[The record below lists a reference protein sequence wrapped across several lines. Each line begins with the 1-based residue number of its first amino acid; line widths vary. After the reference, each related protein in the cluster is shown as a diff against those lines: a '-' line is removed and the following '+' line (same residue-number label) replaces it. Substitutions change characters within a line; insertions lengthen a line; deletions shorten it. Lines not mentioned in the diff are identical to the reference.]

1 MKETARNS
9 IIRLTVALCRLV
21 AGGTFVLS
29 GWSKAIDPYGSVY
42 KIGDYLSAWHLDV
55 AREII
60 LIGAVGLAALEFVVG
75 IMVLTGC
82 LRRAAVVMA
91 AAMMTFLLPLSCYI
105 AIASPV
111 ADCGCFG
118 EMWVISNEATL
129 LKNIVVAAAIV
140 WLLMRNRCLPSIY
153 HPGIQ
158 WLAIILT
165 VAYPLALSFFG
176 YNFQPLVDFRPYKVG
191 TVLNAAGQGS
201 GAAPEYVYEKAGET
215 RTFSLNSLPDST
227 WTYVGPVAP
236 SAGDGAAG
244 DDDAYLTIYDGDEDV
259 TDYVLGDSEDDL
271 LLLLINE
278 PDIEY
283 LTRSRFVNELASY
296 AEAHDC
302 RFVGI
307 IGADDSRRDDWLSIV
322 RPAFEV
328 YEAEDTSI
336 KQVARGD
343 AALLMLSQGV
353 IKWKYNLGWFDID
366 LTDSGSESALDA
378 VTAIDD
384 GAANRRL
391 MLLYLA
397 GMIIIALLGLSPR
410 IISLIGR
417 GNSPKNC

>member
-1 MKETARNS
+1 MKERTRNH
-9 IIRLTVALCRLV
+9 IILLSVVICRLV
-21 AGGTFVLS
+21 AGITFVLS
-29 GWSKAIDPYGSVY
+29 GWSKAIDPYGSLY
-42 KIGDYLSAWHLDV
+42 KISEYLSAWHFDV
-55 AREII
+55 PREVI
-60 LIGAVGLAALEFVVG
+60 LIGAVGLAAMEFVVG
-75 IMVLTGC
+75 IMVLVGC

-91 AAMMTFLLPLSCYI
+91 AALMAFLLPLSCYI
-105 AIASPV
+105 AIAAPV

-118 EMWVISNEATL
+118 DMWVISNEATL

-140 WLLMRNRCLPSIY
+140 WLLMRNRRLPSIY

-158 WLAIILT
+158 WLAIILM

-176 YNFQPLVDFRPYKVG
+176 YNFQPLVDFRPFKVG
-191 TVLNAAGQGS
+191 TALNAA
-201 GAAPEYVYEKAGET
+201 AASSSSPDYIYEKDGER
-215 RTFSLNSLPDST
+215 RTFSLDNLPDST
-227 WTYVGPVAP
+227 WTFVEP
-236 SAGDGAAG
+236 AAAA
-244 DDDAYLTIYDGDEDV
+244 DSDATADDAYLAIYDGDADV
-259 TDYVLGDSEDDL
+259 TDYVLGDTEGDM

-296 AEAHDC
+296 AEARDC

-307 IGADDSRRDDWLSIV
+307 IGANDSRCDDWLSIV

-328 YEAEDTSI
+328 YEADDTSL

-343 AALLMLSQGV
+343 AALMMLSQGV

-366 LTDSGSESALDA
+366 ISDGSPANTLDA
-378 VTAIDD
+378 ITPIDD
-384 GAANRRL
+384 GTANSRL
-391 MLLYLA
+391 LLLYLA

>member
-1 MKETARNS
+1 M
-9 IIRLTVALCRLV
+9 ICRLV
-21 AGGTFVLS
+21 VGITFVLS
-29 GWSKAIDPYGSVY
+29 GWSKAIDPYGSLY
-42 KIGDYLSAWHLDV
+42 KIAEYLSAWHFDV
-55 AREII
+55 PREVI
-60 LIGAVGLAALEFVVG
+60 LIGAVGLAAMEFVVG
-75 IMVLTGC
+75 IMVLVGC

-91 AAMMTFLLPLSCYI
+91 AALMAFLLPLSCYI

-118 EMWVISNEATL
+118 DMWVISNEATL
-129 LKNIVVAAAIV
+129 IKNIVVAAAIV
-140 WLLMRNRCLPSIY
+140 WLLMRNRRLPSIY

-176 YNFQPLVDFRPYKVG
+176 YNFQPLVDFRPFKVG
-191 TVLNAAGQGS
+191 TLLNAA
-201 GAAPEYVYEKAGET
+201 AASSSSPDYIYEKDGER
-215 RTFSLNSLPDST
+215 RTFSLDNLPDST
-227 WTYVGPVAP
+227 WTFVEP
-236 SAGDGAAG
+236 AAAV
-244 DDDAYLTIYDGDEDV
+244 DSDATADDAYLAIYDGDADV
-259 TDYVLGDSEDDL
+259 TDYVLGDTEGDM

-283 LTRSRFVNELASY
+283 LTRGRFVNELASY

-307 IGADDSRRDDWLSIV
+307 IGVNDSRCDDWLSIV

-328 YEAEDTSI
+328 YEAEDTSL

-366 LTDSGSESALDA
+366 ISDGSSANALDA
-378 VTAIDD
+378 ITPIDD
-384 GAANRRL
+384 GTANSRL
-391 MLLYLA
+391 LLLYLA